1 MRRMLFHRDYH
12 GYTGGHGKVRDYL
25 DHVQAHPDWCAAVY
39 LSPSSDRAA
48 GNPFLDAPGLTG
60 PWLPQT
66 ADALLLGGMDWIAL
80 PEIPASPT
88 PPVVNLVQH
97 VRHADPALP
106 LRGFLSR
113 RAVRVCVSTAVADA
127 IAATGEVN
135 GPVRVIPA
143 AVDGAMLAALGA
155 RTAGRGVFIDAVKQ
169 PSLGRA
175 VADELARSGVPAH
188 LHVDRLPRADYL
200 AAMAAAA
207 VVVALPDPLEGF
219 YLPGLEALALG
230 RALVQ
235 YDCVGS
241 RDYLRDGDN
250 ALVPAREASAIAG
263 AVSQL
268 HADAALHA
276 RLCAAAR
283 ATAARFDLAGERA
296 AVHALLDE
304 LDDLWRR

>member
-12 GYTGGHGKVRDYL
+12 GYTGGHGKLRDYL
-25 DHVQAHPDWCAAVY
+25 DHVQAHPGWSAAVY
-39 LSPSSDRAA
+39 LSPSSDRDV
-48 GNPFLDAPGLTG
+48 GNPFLDAPGLTER
-60 PWLPQT
+60 WMPQA
-66 ADALLLGGMDWIAL
+66 ADALLLGGMDWTAL
-80 PEIPASPT
+80 PMSSVLPAQ
-88 PPVVNLVQH
+88 PVVNLVQH
-97 VRHADPALP
+97 VRHADPTLP

-113 RAVRVCVSTAVADA
+113 RAIRVCVSTAVAAA

-135 GPVRVIPA
+135 GPMRVIPA
-143 AVDGAMLAALGA
+143 AVDSATLAKLGE
-155 RTAGRGVFIDAVKQ
+155 RTAGSDVFIDAVKQ
-169 PSLGRA
+169 PSLGSA
-175 VADELARSGVPAH
+175 VADALARCGVPAR
-188 LHVDRLPRADYL
+188 LHAARLPRTDYL

-263 AVSQL
+263 AALRL
-268 HADAALHA
+268 HADAALRA
-276 RLCAAAR
+276 RLCAAGR

-296 AVHALLDE
+296 AVHGLLDE